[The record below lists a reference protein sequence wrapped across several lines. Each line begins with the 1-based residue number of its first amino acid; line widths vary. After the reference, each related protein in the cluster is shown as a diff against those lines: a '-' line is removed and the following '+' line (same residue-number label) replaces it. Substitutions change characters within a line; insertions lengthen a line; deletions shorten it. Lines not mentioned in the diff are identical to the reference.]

1 MIFILGE
8 RPGPNTDPSVALYP
22 HTSTGAAAR
31 LARLLKLN
39 TAEYL
44 VNTSRLNAVDDKS
57 STASAEARL
66 RVEEFLQRAGSEPF
80 LVLGKSAIKA
90 MPVRY
95 RKMAFGDIIDNVL
108 LLPHTSGVNRVWNDP
123 AFTAEMQRIAREF
136 VHEQRSSTARS
147 GEASSDG

>member
-31 LARLLKLN
+31 LARLLNLN

-44 VNTSRLNAVDDKS
+44 ANTSRLNAVDDKS
-57 STASAEARL
+57 STASTEARL

-80 LVLGKSAIKA
+80 IVLGKSALRA
-90 MPVRY
+90 MPTKY
-95 RKMAFGDIIDNVL
+95 RKMQFGDISDNVL

-123 AFTAEMQRIAREF
+123 AFTAKMQRIAEEF
-136 VHEQRSSTARS
+136 IYEHGSTACA
-147 GEASSDG
+147 GKASAE